1 VPLRQGDTATV
12 RYSLKYFSAAT
23 TLVQQNAIRTKGQ
36 NEKGQQNEKNKFF
49 VLSPLNIAP
58 SFCRYGAFFRCATTE
73 RYFTKS
79 LQDVLSPRHD
89 LFSGC
94 DSDATSNKIVAMEKR
109 YYCEIIAFLSR
120 RYYRF

>member
-1 VPLRQGDTATV
+1 MPSEQKD
-12 RYSLKYFSAAT
+12 
-23 TLVQQNAIRTKGQ
+23 RTK
-36 NEKGQQNEKNKFF
+36 KGSRTKKNKFF

-58 SFCRYGAFFRCATTE
+58 SFCRYGAFFRCATIE